1 MDSISV
7 LLVDDHQ
14 VVRQGLRD
22 FLELQDDLDV
32 VGEASSGEEGVK
44 LARDLLPD
52 VVLMDLV
59 MPTGIDG
66 VEATRRVKD
75 VSPTTRIIVLTSFA
89 DDNKVFPAIKAGAIS
104 YLLKD
109 ISPEELAHAI
119 RAVRAWL
126 DGEPLRRAWFRHHEI
141 AGGATLRLEMGF
153 LLSGQDFH
161 PEENPRNPYEAGIS
175 FVVDLETGRERAL
188 TTSGGEISAEQARAL
203 RFLVASA
210 VPGLVPENVAVI
222 DGLDGLDAVPVG
234 DGWRTVHAEEEYL
247 VPVVEAGASGYLTK
261 TSADRDLVE
270 AINVV
275 AKGEVYL
282 PPQATKLLLREYKA
296 AEEGG
301 DQSRLHELSS
311 REQEV
316 LALTAEGFS
325 SREIGEKLFI
335 SPKTVD
341 TYRSRIMKKLEL
353 NHRSELVR
361 FALKV
366 GLLKEV

>member
-1 MDSISV
+1 MGRPIQV
-7 LLVDDHQ
+7 LLADDHAMF
-14 VVRQGLRD
+14 RAGLRA
-22 FLELQDDLDV
+22 LLDAESNIAI
-32 VGEASSGEEGVK
+32 VGEASDGDEAVDM
-44 LARDLLPD
+44 ARTEDPD
-52 VVLMDLV
+52 IVIMDLS
-59 MPTGIDG
+59 MPEADG
-66 VEATRRVKD
+66 LEATRR
-75 VSPTTRIIVLTSFA
+75 
-89 DDNKVFPAIKAGAIS
+89 
-104 YLLKD
+104 
-109 ISPEELAHAI
+109 
-119 RAVRAWL
+119 
-126 DGEPLRRAWFRHHEI
+126 
-141 AGGATLRLEMGF
+141 
-153 LLSGQDFH
+153 
-161 PEENPRNPYEAGIS
+161 
-175 FVVDLETGRERAL
+175 
-188 TTSGGEISAEQARAL
+188 ISAL
-203 RFLVASA
+203 DLDVDVLV
-210 VPGLVPENVAVI
+210 L
-222 DGLDGLDAVPVG
+222 
-234 DGWRTVHAEEEYL
+234 TVHAEEEYL

-282 PPQATKLLLREYKA
+282 PPQATKLLLKEYKA

-301 DQSRLHELSS
+301 EQSRLHELSS